1 MDVGPKYLRNKSQ
14 INVKILGHTFSLCYI
29 IFYKIILWFYQA
41 YNCEF
46 QQYRKARTILL
57 RHYSRIILIFR
68 STYLFQRNHF
78 AYYFSFLQSLFTGTS
93 YQTLQTFCSTF
104 RPDLRWDRQWCGHS
118 LINPKTF
125 ALNWCEMLMLFCS
138 MYVIYFSLKC

>member
-14 INVKILGHTFSLCYI
+14 INVKILRHTFTLCYI

-41 YNCEF
+41 YNCEI
-46 QQYRKARTILL
+46 QQYRKARTVLH

-68 STYLFQRNHF
+68 FSYLFQRSHF
-78 AYYFSFLQSLFTGTS
+78 AYYFFLPIEFFTGTS

-104 RPDLRWDRQWCGHS
+104 RSDLNCDRQWRGHS
-118 LINPKTF
+118 LINLKTL